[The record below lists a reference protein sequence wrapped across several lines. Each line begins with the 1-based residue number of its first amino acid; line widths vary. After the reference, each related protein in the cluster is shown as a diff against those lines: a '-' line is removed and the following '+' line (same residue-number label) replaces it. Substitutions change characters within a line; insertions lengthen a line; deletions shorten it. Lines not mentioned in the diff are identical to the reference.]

1 MIQSQSERG
10 IRLGRVEHLAGAAAD
25 GVDDDVDSPEGI
37 DRLADHPVGVVL
49 DGRVGRDRDA
59 LRPGGPD
66 ALDGGVA
73 RLLVPARDRDLRP
86 GAGERLADR
95 GPDGA
100 AAARDEGDLPLEAED
115 VELCHGVPSR
125 WSASLIDYR
134 GKWWGLSWTDG
145 ASVGC
150 ARADGGEPVPSDPR
164 RQRGPCRRW
173 VRRASAAEF
182 RNRATSGISRPDPPS
197 ASPVADPRIAGA
209 VTCRGPDLTFPVTA
223 LSRLPIDELAGN
235 APAAGLRSFLGTE
248 AAGELGLPGNGWRVV
263 AAAADRVSFV
273 AEGPSGWVFAT
284 VTVDDA
290 GVWSFWEGGACDLA
304 VALPDT
310 FAFASWRLD
319 PARPLDPGSTE
330 VAVLALELACASGAP
345 PWDRLQPPIVIE
357 SADAVTIA
365 IVTLKARN
373 ADCPGNP
380 EFPVV
385 VDLSAPLGGRALFD
399 GSAYPLERR

>member
-1 MIQSQSERG
+1 MVANLFRAILVVSVG
-10 IRLGRVEHLAGAAAD
+10 LAG
-25 GVDDDVDSPEGI
+25 
-37 DRLADHPVGVVL
+37 
-49 DGRVGRDRDA
+49 
-59 LRPGGPD
+59 
-66 ALDGGVA
+66 
-73 RLLVPARDRDLRP
+73 
-86 GAGERLADR
+86 
-95 GPDGA
+95 
-100 AAARDEGDLPLEAED
+100 
-115 VELCHGVPSR
+115 
-125 WSASLIDYR
+125 
-134 GKWWGLSWTDG
+134 
-145 ASVGC
+145 VGC
-150 ARADGGEPVPSDPR
+150 GAPPPPSSETGPPAESAVPTPR
-164 RQRGPCRRW
+164 VP
-173 VRRASAAEF
+173 
-182 RNRATSGISRPDPPS
+182 TPS

-263 AAAADRVSFV
+263 AAAPDRVSFV
-273 AEGPSGWVFAT
+273 AEGPSGWVSAT

-319 PARPLDPGSTE
+319 PDRPLDPGSTE
-330 VAVLALELACASGAP
+330 VAILALELACASGAP
-345 PWDRLQPPIVIE
+345 PGERLQPPIVVE
-357 SADAVTIA
+357 TTDAVTIA

-385 VDLSAPLGGRALFD
+385 VDLSAPLGGRALIRWQCVPAGATVTAVD
-399 GSAYPLERR
+399 RGPGERSGGSQ